1 MYLQYDNEG
10 DLKTQ
15 ILHGEPCRQGSL
27 LDVSICFSEEDWQ
40 TIIDRHGA
48 GKSVSMLLYLLDDE
62 PINKDLINE
71 NATKRVP
78 VMPYFNG
85 LETFYKN
92 FDKEKIFSLID
103 GEEYRMF
110 KFKITLN
117 AEPFLF
123 GVKWLV
129 PKLSFS
135 GSTVEDATNGEID
148 SSEIDYEVL
157 GPAQIYIEKTFGNAE
172 EEEVSKTYYEELE
185 KLLSDYG
192 KKLGRGNVVFEG
204 ETIKPVSEDLPQV
217 LEANYAKKL
226 IQNSKGYVL
235 LENDTYQDRLNNIYY
250 EKDGFK
256 SEGILF
262 YKANQEAYLF
272 NDELEHTANPI
283 KISGIC
289 FVTSF
294 EKGGRVG
301 GYLQNEILITSDDS
315 GIVGKQRTNI
325 FYREID
331 IVESSQHPSGYEGV
345 RGNISDDTLYYFKPL
360 VSGDFPDKVKG
371 LIANK
376 IDRKITSGK
385 HVYSHWGERQGE
397 VKYSQEIEDEAIVQR
412 TNGGLIFVPD
422 INQNMPSY
430 IDVNRLATNKKYV
443 DSIFEIVKNIAGNV
457 ILEGDSYQDNIRNIY
472 YEKDGFKS
480 EGVFFNKANHEA
492 YLLDANL
499 ELNLSPVNIVGVCFV
514 ASFMQ
519 PDSTA
524 NPDIYAQGEILI
536 SSDFFGPDMTG
547 VFYREIY
554 IRTSTEH
561 PSGYVGVR
569 DESAQQGRYYFTP
582 IMDASVIN
590 KIRTL
595 IQNLD
600 RNMISQSQL
609 DETNRNVKNK
619 VDKKTTSGNYVYTH
633 IGEVQ
638 GEARFSENAEANAI
652 VQRTE
657 GGYIYVPETYSQA
670 EHPGVAMG
678 SVAVNKAYVDLG
690 VKFITASLIGE
701 VQPSEEENG
710 YKQVLTFKGLKGE
723 DGTALTLF
731 TAELS
736 LPKTSLEI
744 TEDSSLFKYTFTLKD
759 SKGNTLSTK
768 TIDLPLE
775 ELVVDG
781 SYNNVTKSI
790 ILTLKNGNTVDIPVG
805 DLVEGLVNSTDL
817 QNALDTK
824 VDKVSGKG
832 LSTNDL
838 TNELVAKINSALQEH
853 QPLDN
858 YATLEQVNAKY
869 TKPTTGIPKTD
880 LESSVQSSLNK
891 ADTALQ
897 EHQDIS
903 GKVDKIEGKGLS
915 TNDYTNTD
923 KSKLDGLANIKSI
936 GDNLS
941 LSNGV
946 LSATVQETVIDNK
959 TIAKNAQGELYVKEF
974 TYNNITM
981 TPSEL
986 VQANTITFL
995 EDGE

>member
-27 LDVSICFSEEDWQ
+27 LEVSICFSEEDWHA
-40 TIIDRHGA
+40 IIDRHA
-48 GKSVSMLLYLLDDE
+48 DKTNVSMLLYLVDDE
-62 PINKDLINE
+62 VTNKVLIDE
-71 NATKRVP
+71 NATKYNAYI
-78 VMPYFNG
+78 PYFNG
-85 LETFYKN
+85 YEVFYKN
-92 FDKEKIFSLID
+92 FDKEKVFSLND
-103 GEEYRMF
+103 GEEYRIF
-110 KFKITLN
+110 KFEMTTLISHKD
-117 AEPFLF
+117 LY

-129 PKLSFS
+129 PILYFS
-135 GSTVEDATNGEID
+135 SKPIAVPEGGEID
-148 SSEIDYEVL
+148 SSDVVPEAL

-172 EEEVSKTYYEELE
+172 EEGISESDSVYFEQI
-185 KLLSDYG
+185 LSICNQ
-192 KKLGRGNVVFEG
+192 KLGRGNVVFEG

-217 LEANYAKKL
+217 IEANYAKKLFHEKKNIVFEGETLNNADKENPQTLEANYAKKL

-235 LENDTYQDRLNNIYY
+235 LENDTFQDRLNNIYY

-262 YKANQEAYLF
+262 YKAN
-272 NDELEHTANPI
+272 
-283 KISGIC
+283 
-289 FVTSF
+289 
-294 EKGGRVG
+294 
-301 GYLQNEILITSDDS
+301 
-315 GIVGKQRTNI
+315 
-325 FYREID
+325 
-331 IVESSQHPSGYEGV
+331 
-345 RGNISDDTLYYFKPL
+345 
-360 VSGDFPDKVKG
+360 
-371 LIANK
+371 
-376 IDRKITSGK
+376 
-385 HVYSHWGERQGE
+385 
-397 VKYSQEIEDEAIVQR
+397 
-412 TNGGLIFVPD
+412 
-422 INQNMPSY
+422 
-430 IDVNRLATNKKYV
+430 
-443 DSIFEIVKNIAGNV
+443 
-457 ILEGDSYQDNIRNIY
+457 
-472 YEKDGFKS
+472 
-480 EGVFFNKANHEA
+480 HEA
-492 YLLDANL
+492 YPLDANL
-499 ELNLSPVNIVGVCFV
+499 ELNLSPIYVGGVCFV
-514 ASFMQ
+514 TGFYEF
-519 PDSTA
+519 DSTQA
-524 NPDIYAQGEILI
+524 PDIYVQEEFLI
-536 SSDFFGPDMTG
+536 SSDFLSSNATG

-554 IRTSTEH
+554 VRKSTEH
-561 PSGYVGVR
+561 PSGYIGVR
-569 DESAQQGRYYFTP
+569 EEATQQGRYYFTA
-582 IMDASVIN
+582 ITDATVIG

-600 RNMISQSQL
+600 RNMVSQSQL
-609 DETNRNVKNK
+609 DETNRNIDKK

-638 GEARFSENAEANAI
+638 GEAKLSEGAEDNAV
-652 VQRTE
+652 VQRTV
-657 GGYIYVPETYSQA
+657 GGYVYVPNTYPSEQF
-670 EHPGVAMG
+670 PNVAMG
-678 SVAVNKAYVDLG
+678 SVAVSKFYVDSG
-690 VKFITASLIGE
+690 VGLIQGNLIGE
-701 VQPSEEENG
+701 ILPSEEENG

-775 ELVVDG
+775 ELVVNG

-790 ILTLKNGNTVDIPVG
+790 VLTLKNGNSVDIPVG

-817 QNALDTK
+817 QNALSTK

-869 TKPTTGIPKTD
+869 TKPSTGIPKTD
-880 LESSVQSSLNK
+880 LDSSVQSSL
-891 ADTALQ
+891 
-897 EHQDIS
+897 
-903 GKVDKIEGKGLS
+903 G
-915 TNDYTNTD
+915 
-923 KSKLDGLANIKSI
+923 KLDGLANIKTI
-936 GDNLS
+936 GDNLT
-941 LSNGV
+941 LDGQGK
-946 LSATVQETVIDNK
+946 LSATVQETVVDNK